1 MLLVIYWVADFRETS
16 FDQTLRRGYNQQ
28 VIATTLSAEPRLCC
42 GLHDDLKGGVILG
55 LFNSVIKALGF
66 APNDRAIA
74 KYEEKVKIIDSFE
87 PEMQK
92 LSNEELAKT
101 KKIFNDRLKAGESMD
116 DLLPEVF
123 ARVREVSVRTLGLRH
138 FPEQMMGGMALHDG
152 RIAEMKT
159 GEGKTLVATLAV
171 ALNAITD
178 GGVHVITVNDYLAKR
193 DAEWMSP
200 VYNGLGLTVGV
211 ISPFMDQADR
221 FTAYQCDITYGTNSE
236 FGFDYLR
243 DNMAIQKDQQVQR
256 GHGFCIVDEVDSI
269 LIDEARTPLIISGP
283 SEDDTEPYRIAD
295 SVARDLVRGV
305 DFEVEEKERNLALTE
320 AGIAKAERILKL
332 PDLFTDFAKS
342 SLSHKIVQSLK
353 AHHIFQRDDH
363 YVVKDGEIVI
373 VDEFTGRMMFG
384 RRYSDGLHQAIEA
397 KERVKVG
404 RENQTL
410 ATITLQ
416 NYFRMYNKLAGMTG
430 TAFTEAE
437 EFKEIYGLDVIVIPT
452 HEPMVRIDHPDAI
465 YRTINEKYKAAID
478 ETEDCFKRGQP
489 VLLGTTSIE
498 HSEVISKLLRA
509 RKIPHNVLNAKFH
522 DKEAS
527 IVAQAGRFRAVTVA
541 TNMAGRGTD
550 IVLGGSAEFMAREEM
565 IKRGIDIKENPE
577 SYASVLEELRAAC
590 EKEHDKVIEAGGLRI
605 IGTERHESRRI
616 DNQLRGRSGRQGD
629 PGESRF
635 YISLQDDLIRLFG
648 GDHVQGIMEKLGME
662 EGECI
667 EHPFLSR
674 AIENAQ
680 KKVEEMH
687 FDIRKQLLSY
697 DNVMNQQREAI
708 YKERGDI
715 LDDEDIL
722 GRTLGVLEDT
732 AQCQLDRIFQN
743 RDGSE
748 PDIEFVSV
756 KLNALFWPGI
766 STHIEH
772 IQTEEE
778 LTQASSTMLGEIR
791 ERFEQKVSDIGT
803 EMAQDLY
810 RYIFLQVL
818 DSDWKEHL
826 LAMDEL
832 RRGIGLRAIGQKD
845 PLLEYQFESFNLFQ
859 EMLVR
864 MREGITEFAL
874 RVSVVTK
881 EASGK
886 RDRWI
891 ESHDALD
898 IPVASYGDNMENPGV
913 AATAHKT
920 QPIVN
925 TGKIGRNDPC
935 PCGSGKKYKQC
946 CGRQR

>member
-1 MLLVIYWVADFRETS
+1 ML
-16 FDQTLRRGYNQQ
+16 
-28 VIATTLSAEPRLCC
+28 
-42 GLHDDLKGGVILG
+42 GG
-55 LFNSVIKALGF
+55 VIKALGF
-66 APNDRAIA
+66 DPNDRALA
-74 KYEEKVKIIDSFE
+74 RYEERANIIDSFE

-92 LSNEELAKT
+92 LSDEDLSQT
-101 KKIFNDRLKAGESMD
+101 KEIFKQRLENGETLD
-116 DLLPEVF
+116 DILPEVF

-138 FPEQMMGGMALHDG
+138 FKEQMMGGMALHEG
-152 RIAEMKT
+152 KIAEMKT

-171 ALNAITD
+171 ALNAITGD
-178 GGVHVITVNDYLAKR
+178 GVHIITVNDYLAKR

-211 ISPFMDQADR
+211 ISPFMEQEDR
-221 FTAYQCDITYGTNSE
+221 FAAYRSDITYGTNSE

-256 GHGFCIVDEVDSI
+256 GHTFCIVDEVDSI

-283 SEDDTEPYRIAD
+283 SEDDTEPYRVAD
-295 SVARDLVRGV
+295 AVARELKKGT

-353 AHHIFQRDDH
+353 AHNLFQRDVH

-373 VDEFTGRMMFG
+373 VDEFTGRLMFG
-384 RRYSDGLHQAIEA
+384 RRYSEGLHQAIEA

-416 NYFRMYNKLAGMTG
+416 NYFRMYRKLAGMTG
-430 TAFTEAE
+430 TALTEAE
-437 EFKEIYGLDVIVIPT
+437 EFKEIYGLAVIVVPT
-452 HEPMVRIDHPDAI
+452 HMPMVRKDNPDAI
-465 YRTINEKYKAAID
+465 YRTVPEKYNAAVD
-478 ETEDCFKRGQP
+478 EAAESYGRGQP

-498 HSEVISKLLRA
+498 HSELVSKLLRA
-509 RKIPHNVLNAKFH
+509 RKIPHNVLNAKVH

-527 IVAQAGRFRAVTVA
+527 IVAQAGRFGAVTVA

-550 IVLGGSAEFMAREEM
+550 IVLGGNADFLAREEM
-565 IKRGIDIKENPE
+565 QKKGLEVKDNPE
-577 SYASVLEELRAAC
+577 QYAEVLAEFRAICAEEH
-590 EKEHDKVIEAGGLRI
+590 KQVIEAGGLRI

-648 GDHVQGIMEKLGME
+648 GERVQGIMEKLGMQ

-667 EHPFLSR
+667 EHNLLSK

-697 DNVMNQQREAI
+697 DNVMNQQREAV
-708 YKERGDI
+708 YKERSEI

-722 GRTLGVLEDT
+722 GRTLGVIEDT
-732 AQCQLDRIFQN
+732 AQSQLERLFQN
-743 RDGSE
+743 QE
-748 PDIEFVSV
+748 EEAPDVESV
-756 KLNALFWPGI
+756 AIKLNALFWPGI
-766 STHIEH
+766 SKHVEKIE
-772 IQTEEE
+772 
-778 LTQASSTMLGEIR
+778 TQEDVAPAVESLLSEIR
-791 ERFEQKVSDIGT
+791 ERFSQKVT
-803 EMAQDLY
+803 ELGEDMAGKLY

-818 DSDWKEHL
+818 DSSWKEHL
-826 LAMDEL
+826 LSMDEL

-845 PLLEYQFESFNLFQ
+845 PLLEYQFESFKLFQ
-859 EMLVR
+859 EMLVQI
-864 MREGITEFAL
+864 REGITEFAF
-874 RVSVVTK
+874 RVSVVTQ
-881 EASGK
+881 EEDSRRK
-886 RDRWI
+886 RWV
-891 ESHDALD
+891 ESRDALD
-898 IPVASYGDNMENPGV
+898 VPAPQPVMYDDGMENPG
-913 AATAHKT
+913 ALMTAQKT
-920 QPIVN
+920 QPITNAQKV
-925 TGKIGRNDPC
+925 GRNDPC

-946 CGRQR
+946 CGK